1 VDYGSGFK
9 SCKPCDLYDEF
20 SLFYFFLHECS
31 LQLKFYVAFIYLI
44 LLYFYIIFY
53 VIVVDFL
60 RYIMGCS
67 FNGNQ

>member
-1 VDYGSGFK
+1 
-9 SCKPCDLYDEF
+9 
-20 SLFYFFLHECS
+20 
-31 LQLKFYVAFIYLI
+31 VAFIYLI